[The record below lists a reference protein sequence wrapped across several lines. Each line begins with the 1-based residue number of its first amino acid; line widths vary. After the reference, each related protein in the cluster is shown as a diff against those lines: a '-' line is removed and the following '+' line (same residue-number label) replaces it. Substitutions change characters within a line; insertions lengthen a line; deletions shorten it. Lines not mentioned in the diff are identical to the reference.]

1 VRVAVSVR
9 AALAGGEGS
18 DAGGERRRRI
28 QAVDDAVD
36 ASVSAMMAALE
47 AGGATGVSSDGETR
61 VDAARLAVV
70 ELQATLAQLKSSYTA
85 ITLRL
90 STLVG
95 APPPPASFECGSSVP
110 PPASLSLTVGEC
122 PSRTQNSDAGW
133 PGERFFR
140 RRRWP

>member
-1 VRVAVSVR
+1 
-9 AALAGGEGS
+9 
-18 DAGGERRRRI
+18 
-28 QAVDDAVD
+28 
-36 ASVSAMMAALE
+36 MMAALE

-95 APPPPASFECGSSVP
+95 APPPSSSVVP
-110 PPASLSLTVGEC
+110 PCLPQLRCPVTVVRALS
-122 PSRTQNSDAGW
+122 NS
-133 PGERFFR
+133 EL
-140 RRRWP
+140 